1 MSGGVVLIIVI
12 VLFVFVI
19 IGFNNEVKSKSK
31 AREQK
36 RINESNAAKIQQ
48 LKQEIKPIEVPQ
60 RREKTKEEI
69 YRELQN
75 SVEITEAHYRS
86 FFRFMNE
93 DEFIEMKGVISIN
106 SNLVRI
112 EKTFLSELER
122 RKSIEDKDREKSKQM
137 FELTNRG
144 IELEEQ
150 GNYEE
155 AIKAFEEVAAFR
167 DRFSNYSIS
176 FDRLLV
182 IYRKLKDYENE
193 KRVCLAAIER
203 FGNKKYKDRLL
214 TIEDKITKA
223 SKP

>member
-19 IGFNNEVKSKSK
+19 IGFNNEVKSKSE

-36 RINESNAAKIQQ
+36 RINESNASKIQQ
-48 LKQEIKPIEVPQ
+48 LKQEIKPISIPK

-93 DEFIEMKGVISIN
+93 DEFIEMKGVISLN

-137 FELTNRG
+137 FELTNKG

-155 AIKAFEEVAAFR
+155 AIKAFEEVSAFR

-223 SKP
+223 SNP